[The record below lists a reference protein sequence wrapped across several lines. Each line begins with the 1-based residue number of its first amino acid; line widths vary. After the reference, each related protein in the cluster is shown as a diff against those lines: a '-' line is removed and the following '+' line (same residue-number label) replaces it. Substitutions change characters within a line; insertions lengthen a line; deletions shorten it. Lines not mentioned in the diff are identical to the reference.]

1 MNEELPKFSGDVL
14 LSKIAKLAKGLTYI
28 SETDA
33 NIVPFSAGPATTV
46 DARSVTDDQTKLLS
60 VRELSS
66 EDFFQRLTAKQEWHG
81 EKEKHNAECFAR
93 LQNLLEE
100 NLRDLKVFKV
110 GRIEIDIYVVGL
122 DQNNELIGI
131 KTKAV
136 ET

>member
-46 DARSVTDDQTKLLS
+46 DASSVTDDQTKLLS

-66 EDFFQRLTAKQEWHG
+66 EDYFRRLTARQDWYG
-81 EKEKHNAECFAR
+81 EKGKQDVDKQADPHNGNADSNESHHKKKASF
-93 LQNLLEE
+93 LFGI
-100 NLRDLKVFKV
+100 VT
-110 GRIEIDIYVVGL
+110 RI
-122 DQNNELIGI
+122 QR
-131 KTKAV
+131 
-136 ET
+136 